1 LAWRGV
7 QDGSYSRG
15 PISLLP
21 DELAVTDN
29 YFAPP
34 TFTIEQVFMDSK
46 EILLLFGT
54 CFLVHEREFRLVAIC
69 CNDVSCICMAVFG
82 VGRARKATLDPHNFH
97 HGVWG

>member
-1 LAWRGV
+1 M

-21 DELAVTDN
+21 DELAVTEN

-46 EILLLFGT
+46 EILLLYLA
-54 CFLVHEREFRLVAIC
+54 LVFWSMKE
-69 CNDVSCICMAVFG
+69 SSG
-82 VGRARKATLDPHNFH
+82 
-97 HGVWG
+97 W

>member
-21 DELAVTDN
+21 DELAVTEN

-46 EILLLFGT
+46 EILLLYLA
-54 CFLVHEREFRLVAIC
+54 LVFWSMKE
-69 CNDVSCICMAVFG
+69 SSG
-82 VGRARKATLDPHNFH
+82 
-97 HGVWG
+97 W

>member
-1 LAWRGV
+1 MAWRGV

-21 DELAVTDN
+21 DELAVTEN

-54 CFLVHEREFRLVAIC
+54 FFWSMKE
-69 CNDVSCICMAVFG
+69 SSG
-82 VGRARKATLDPHNFH
+82 
-97 HGVWG
+97 W